1 MKTALKF
8 RRPFPGLSM
17 LLSWLLLAGL
27 LPFAVEA
34 ASTSLRRERNEEPAE
49 SPGGDFDTGVPP
61 DEMPAGGE
69 GGNIQAGSFPEDVL
83 SKVPGYS
90 KLKAKREAEKE
101 AARKKANENPKLL
114 KGTDREWY
122 NYGDD
127 FVAKGKPVSKTADV
141 ERRIAAG
148 YPFIVPSDMKC
159 LESDSVDLY
168 AMCGPPMV
176 TKCQCEAMGCC
187 WGEDNPYYDLL
198 VRDRYDAVPTCH
210 RMRGGAPK
218 MSDMKWSVMAR
229 SPSDIMINGLLN
241 GADSRFMIT
250 SAAGTCQGSAS
261 IDGTEVL
268 PISSSDNQ
276 VELQVTVTDP
286 GEYRLCMG
294 SISGT
299 KSGEVKGTFGTN
311 VGTITAFSGEALI
324 PGCEGAPGQP
334 GYDPEP
340 DKEGGKEPPKKG
352 KKVHI

>member
-1 MKTALKF
+1 MKTALKL

-34 ASTSLRRERNEEPAE
+34 ASTFLRRERNEQPAE
-49 SPGGDFDTGVPP
+49 SPGGDFDTGMPP
-61 DEMPAGGE
+61 DEMPAGG
-69 GGNIQAGSFPEDVL
+69 AGAFPEDVL
-83 SKVPGYS
+83 GEVPGYNT
-90 KLKAKREAEKE
+90 LKAKYQAEKE
-101 AARKKANENPKLL
+101 AARKKANGPEPYI
-114 KGTDREWY
+114 GY

-127 FVAKGKPVSKTADV
+127 FVANGTVSKTADV

-168 AMCGPPMV
+168 VVCGPPMV
-176 TKCQCEAMGCC
+176 SKCQCEAMGCC

-198 VRDRYDAVPTCH
+198 VRDRYNEVPTCH
-210 RMRGGAPK
+210 RMRGEAPK

-241 GADSRFMIT
+241 GADSRFMMV

-276 VELQVTVTDP
+276 VELQVTITDP
-286 GEYRLCMG
+286 GEYFLCMG

-299 KSGEVKGTFGTN
+299 KSGEVKGTFSTN
-311 VGTITAFSGEALI
+311 FGTITAFDGESLI
-324 PGCEGAPGQP
+324 PGCEGAPKAMAKRP
-334 GYDPEP
+334 GATYGDDPDP
-340 DKEGGKEPPKKG
+340 DKEGGKEPPKEG
-352 KKVHI
+352 KKVHL